1 MNMKLAPVFCDGV
14 VLQKNKPLY
23 VFGSGEGKAKV
34 EFLGN
39 EFSGTS
45 FDDKWEVC
53 LGKYDSGGP
62 YEIKI
67 TLIDNNGEQVITLN
81 DVYVGT
87 VLLIAGQSNVQW
99 TISNAQDEGLNYE
112 IESNPLI
119 RTFVTSR
126 LEKHNKIDA
135 KDGWV
140 VLNKNTSSSFSAL
153 GLHLA
158 EHLQKARGEAVGF
171 VGCWQGGSIIQTWLP
186 REICYRADLYTSAEV
201 MYKDSPEL
209 YYDWNK
215 PSLCYEYQFKTLC
228 PFAFDSVVW
237 YQGCSNAGN
246 GTSGIYGKLLLELIT
261 RWRYDLRQ
269 NLHFTVV
276 EIANCD
282 FGADDWGIIQKAQ
295 TDAPNYIDGVTT
307 VESKDISES
316 YTIHPVDKRPLAQR
330 IFDEVYNK

>member
-1 MNMKLAPVFCDGV
+1 M
-14 VLQKNKPLY
+14 
-23 VFGSGEGKAKV
+23 
-34 EFLGN
+34 
-39 EFSGTS
+39 
-45 FDDKWEVC
+45 
-53 LGKYDSGGP
+53 
-62 YEIKI
+62 
-67 TLIDNNGEQVITLN
+67 
-81 DVYVGT
+81 
-87 VLLIAGQSNVQW
+87 
-99 TISNAQDEGLNYE
+99 
-112 IESNPLI
+112 
-119 RTFVTSR
+119 
-126 LEKHNKIDA
+126 
-135 KDGWV
+135 
-140 VLNKNTSSSFSAL
+140 
-153 GLHLA
+153 
-158 EHLQKARGEAVGF
+158 
-171 VGCWQGGSIIQTWLP
+171 GCWQGGSIIQTWLP

-246 GTSGIYGKLLLELIT
+246 GTSGIDGKLLLELIT

-316 YTIHPVDKRPLAQR
+316 YNETAYHVMRC
-330 IFDEVYNK
+330 FVVYYKINKFVFALNYGMFSVFHQMLNTNF